1 MTSFRIGSG
10 FDAHKIERGKGFTL
24 AGVFISCSHKI
35 IAHSDGDIISHS
47 VCDAL
52 LGAANL
58 GDIGQHFPNCLLY
71 TSPSPRDFG

>member
-10 FDAHKIERGKGFTL
+10 FDAHKIERGKGFTF

-47 VCDAL
+47 VCD
-52 LGAANL
+52 
-58 GDIGQHFPNCLLY
+58 CLLY
-71 TSPSPRDFG
+71 TSDAADD